1 MNYPKREKVVEVSL
15 TSGTYSVFPR
25 RLGVTTNDAMSIVN
39 GAMKGAELPMIPV
52 HKLADRDSELTYVN
66 AFQIQTATEN
76 VVDVPERITSLY
88 TKPEDETP
96 EDEEIRLGTIN
107 NYFSLR

>member
-15 TSGTYSVFPR
+15 ASGTFNVFPR
-25 RLGVTTNDAMSIVN
+25 KLSLTTSDAMSIIN
-39 GAMKGAELPMIPV
+39 GAMKGAELPMVPV

-66 AFQIQTATEN
+66 AFQIQTAIEN
-76 VVDVPERITSLY
+76 IVDVPERITSLY
-88 TKPEDETP
+88 VKPDNETP
-96 EDEEIRLGTIN
+96 EDEEIRLTEIN